1 MSQGG
6 GSYLVFAAE
15 LFYDCHRTQLTTHK
29 AARRQAAQSDEA
41 WGGTEAVHIS
51 PNSDGTMNPPAAT
64 VAYWNVHRKLMH
76 LS

>member
-29 AARRQAAQSDEA
+29 AARRLAALSDGA
-41 WGGTEAVHIS
+41 WGGTEAAHS

-64 VAYWNVHRKLMH
+64 VAY
-76 LS
+76 

>member
-29 AARRQAAQSDEA
+29 AARRLAAQSDGA
-41 WGGTEAVHIS
+41 WGGTEAARS
-51 PNSDGTMNPPAAT
+51 SSSDGTMNPPAAT
-64 VAYWNVHRKLMH
+64 VAY
-76 LS
+76 

>member
-29 AARRQAAQSDEA
+29 AARRLAAQSDGA
-41 WGGTEAVHIS
+41 WGGTEAVLS
-51 PNSDGTMNPPAAT
+51 PNSDGTMNLPAAI
-64 VAYWNVHRKLMH
+64 VAY
-76 LS
+76 

>member
-29 AARRQAAQSDEA
+29 AARRQAAQSDGAEEA
-41 WGGTEAVHIS
+41 SKQSSSVPTQME
-51 PNSDGTMNPPAAT
+51 P
-64 VAYWNVHRKLMH
+64 
-76 LS
+76 